1 MWLDLRAYF
10 DKEDEQTDDNYSAVL
25 EDLGLQ
31 SSKTLEEISKLVP
44 VRLRIDA
51 IDEVTTTKTENVSQI
66 VMASVCVYLVHMNYN
81 DLIMRMDE
89 FYLR

>member
-1 MWLDLRAYF
+1 MWLDLQAYF

-31 SSKTLEEISKLVP
+31 SSQTLEEISKLVP

-66 VMASVCVYLVHMNYN
+66 VMASGHVYLVHIDYN
-81 DLIMRMDE
+81 ELIIRMDE
-89 FYLR
+89 FYLG